1 MQRNPLVPPINPPKE
16 DKPTER
22 VATCNPKTYAVSYD
36 PCGARRVDQRNEKD
50 FYSYS
55 LM

>member
-1 MQRNPLVPPINPPKE
+1 VSSINPPKE
-16 DKPTER
+16 DKPADR
-22 VATCNPKTYAVSYD
+22 VARCNPKTCVVSYD
-36 PCGARRVDQRNEKD
+36 PGGARRVDQRNEKD